1 MCKDERSRE
10 GDSGWI
16 FYEGT
21 ESEEYL
27 KDTNNMGVYSLNT
40 IANYDPDIIL
50 LLNSPEDKSF
60 YRDRNG
66 RFYEDN

>member
-1 MCKDERSRE
+1 M
-10 GDSGWI
+10 

-27 KDTNNMGVYSLNT
+27 KDTSNMGVYTLNT

-50 LLNSPEDKSF
+50 LLNSSEDKSF
-60 YRDRNG
+60 CRDRNG
-66 RFYEDN
+66 RFCEDN